1 MAPCGKRYARLQ
13 TRRLSLHKDH
23 GEGTIV
29 LLLSDRNLA
38 LPNGTIL
45 FRLARMLRVLTACCK
60 ETIQSRF
67 SLVDS
72 LAPLKA
78 QYHRSII

>member
-29 LLLSDRNLA
+29 LLLGDRQE
-38 LPNGTIL
+38 LPTCA
-45 FRLARMLRVLTACCK
+45 RL
-60 ETIQSRF
+60 E
-67 SLVDS
+67 
-72 LAPLKA
+72 
-78 QYHRSII
+78 